1 MPLLFFP
8 AVLEG
13 WLIGHYSHVTSVPPR
28 RLLTPPMASHFRRVL
43 QVCFLPLPLFFL
55 ETESLCVAQATV
67 QWHNLGSLQP
77 PPPRFKRFS
86 CLLSSW
92 DYRHTSPHL
101 ANFCIFLV
109 EMAFCHIGQAG
120 LELLNSS
127 DPPSSASQSAGFT
140 GMSHHAQPTLTSWG
154 RLCGWTLLSEQGHPC
169 PSLPVL
175 SPCT

>member
-43 QVCFLPLPLFFL
+43 RF
-55 ETESLCVAQATV
+55 TESLCVAQATV
-67 QWHNLGSLQP
+67 QWHNLSSLQP
-77 PPPRFKRFS
+77 PPPRFK
-86 CLLSSW
+86 
-92 DYRHTSPHL
+92 HTSPHL

-140 GMSHHAQPTLTSWG
+140 GMSHRAQPTLTSWG
-154 RLCGWTLLSEQGHPC
+154 CLCGWTLLSEQGRPC